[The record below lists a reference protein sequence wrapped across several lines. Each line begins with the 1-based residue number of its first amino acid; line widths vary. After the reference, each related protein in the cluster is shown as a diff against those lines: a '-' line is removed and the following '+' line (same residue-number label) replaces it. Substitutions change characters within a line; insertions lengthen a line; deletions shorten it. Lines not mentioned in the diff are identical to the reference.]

1 MGIIKLIGKVFS
13 WSTDTILPEVVCTVG
28 VFAQLAAIGT
38 AYEAHSSE
46 KVEAYD
52 DSGNRTPEDDTIAV
66 KTNPASVYLYLL
78 PSDNFSIRKAI
89 KTYKELDEDGRFVFW
104 TQTVA
109 FACGGYYGIANLMR
123 LKRAIV
129 AKNMMKYDLDCAEE
143 ENAFM
148 LSKLKRIGQ
157 ESIRIAKWYDNNGY
171 VNARADY
178 TAALNGNQI
187 LSLAVETRSVDTP
200 NSFFMVYNF
209 NVETGNRL
217 TRDEVAAI
225 AGTTTQDV
233 LGEIIDDINTRCDN
247 LDVSGGMLDQME
259 RSRARSLAQENLDQA
274 QFFFDENGVL
284 NAVYRYYWIAGAENY
299 GALLKTSFVCQ
310 LQR

>member
-157 ESIRIAKWYDNNGY
+157 ESIRIAEWYDNNGY
-171 VNARADY
+171 VKGIKGDEDHHVDY
-178 TAALNGNQI
+178 HN
-187 LSLAVETRSVDTP
+187 
-200 NSFFMVYNF
+200 MVAISSDVAGYLEAIKDFRVQYNYK
-209 NVETGNRL
+209 G
-217 TRDEVAAI
+217 
-225 AGTTTQDV
+225 
-233 LGEIIDDINTRCDN
+233 GEI
-247 LDVSGGMLDQME
+247 
-259 RSRARSLAQENLDQA
+259 
-274 QFFFDENGVL
+274 
-284 NAVYRYYWIAGAENY
+284 
-299 GALLKTSFVCQ
+299 
-310 LQR
+310 

>member
-129 AKNMMKYDLDCAEE
+129 AKNMMKYDLECAEE

-157 ESIRIAKWYDNNGY
+157 ESIRIADWYDNNGY
-171 VNARADY
+171 VKGIKGDEDHHVDY
-178 TAALNGNQI
+178 HNMIAISSDVTGYLEAIKNFRVQ
-187 LSLAVETRSVDTP
+187 
-200 NSFFMVYNF
+200 YNYK
-209 NVETGNRL
+209 G
-217 TRDEVAAI
+217 
-225 AGTTTQDV
+225 
-233 LGEIIDDINTRCDN
+233 GEI
-247 LDVSGGMLDQME
+247 
-259 RSRARSLAQENLDQA
+259 
-274 QFFFDENGVL
+274 
-284 NAVYRYYWIAGAENY
+284 
-299 GALLKTSFVCQ
+299 
-310 LQR
+310 

>member
-66 KTNPASVYLYLL
+66 KTNPASVYMYLL
-78 PSDNFSIRKAI
+78 PSDSFSIRKAV
-89 KTYKELDEDGRFVFW
+89 KAYKELDDDGRFVFW
-104 TQTVA
+104 AQTAA

-123 LKRAIV
+123 WSKALTE
-129 AKNMMKYDLDCAEE
+129 KNMMKYDLDCAEE

-148 LSKLKRIGQ
+148 ISKLKRIGQ

-171 VNARADY
+171 VEGIRGDEDHHVDY
-178 TAALNGNQI
+178 HN
-187 LSLAVETRSVDTP
+187 
-200 NSFFMVYNF
+200 MVAISSDVAGYLEAIKNFRVQYNYK
-209 NVETGNRL
+209 G
-217 TRDEVAAI
+217 
-225 AGTTTQDV
+225 
-233 LGEIIDDINTRCDN
+233 GEI
-247 LDVSGGMLDQME
+247 
-259 RSRARSLAQENLDQA
+259 
-274 QFFFDENGVL
+274 
-284 NAVYRYYWIAGAENY
+284 
-299 GALLKTSFVCQ
+299 
-310 LQR
+310 

>member
-1 MGIIKLIGKVFS
+1 MMKIKPIMTAACAAALVLGAAACGAPTPVSKADMPQTSASGTTEAGAATVAVTTVAPTTEAPVRRVEDYVITAKERQIAYNGAFQLTGEEPRIS
-13 WSTDTILPEVVCTVG
+13 ETATARLPE
-28 VFAQLAAIGT
+28 LRLDNPDAA
-38 AYEAHSSE
+38 AVNAEVHE
-46 KVEAYD
+46 RL
-52 DSGNRTPEDDTIAV
+52 DSLFNG
-66 KTNPASVYLYLL
+66 
-78 PSDNFSIRKAI
+78 
-89 KTYKELDEDGRFVFW
+89 
-104 TQTVA
+104 
-109 FACGGYYGIANLMR
+109 
-123 LKRAIV
+123 
-129 AKNMMKYDLDCAEE
+129 
-143 ENAFM
+143 
-148 LSKLKRIGQ
+148 
-157 ESIRIAKWYDNNGY
+157 YDNNGY

>member
-1 MGIIKLIGKVFS
+1 MGIIKLVGKIFS

-89 KTYKELDEDGRFVFW
+89 KAYKELDEDGRFVFW

-129 AKNMMKYDLDCAEE
+129 AKNMMKYDLECAEE

-157 ESIRIAKWYDNNGY
+157 ESIRIADWYDNNGY
-171 VNARADY
+171 VKGIKGDEDHHVDY
-178 TAALNGNQI
+178 HNMIAISSDVTGYLEAIKNFRVQ
-187 LSLAVETRSVDTP
+187 
-200 NSFFMVYNF
+200 YNYK
-209 NVETGNRL
+209 G
-217 TRDEVAAI
+217 
-225 AGTTTQDV
+225 
-233 LGEIIDDINTRCDN
+233 GEI
-247 LDVSGGMLDQME
+247 
-259 RSRARSLAQENLDQA
+259 
-274 QFFFDENGVL
+274 
-284 NAVYRYYWIAGAENY
+284 
-299 GALLKTSFVCQ
+299 
-310 LQR
+310 

>member
-104 TQTVA
+104 AQTVA

-129 AKNMMKYDLDCAEE
+129 AKNMMKYDLDCAQAESSYLIDKTKE
-143 ENAFM
+143 T
-148 LSKLKRIGQ
+148 GQ
-157 ESIRIAKWYDNNGY
+157 EALRVVNWYNENGYTRGIKGDTDEHFNYDNMLTLSNEC
-171 VNARADY
+171 ADRLK
-178 TAALNGNQI
+178 AI
-187 LSLAVETRSVDTP
+187 K
-200 NSFFMVYNF
+200 SFRVQYNYK
-209 NVETGNRL
+209 G
-217 TRDEVAAI
+217 
-225 AGTTTQDV
+225 
-233 LGEIIDDINTRCDN
+233 GEI
-247 LDVSGGMLDQME
+247 
-259 RSRARSLAQENLDQA
+259 
-274 QFFFDENGVL
+274 
-284 NAVYRYYWIAGAENY
+284 
-299 GALLKTSFVCQ
+299 
-310 LQR
+310 

>member
-28 VFAQLAAIGT
+28 VFAQLVAIGT

-129 AKNMMKYDLDCAEE
+129 AKNMMKYDLECAEE

-157 ESIRIAKWYDNNGY
+157 ESIRIADWYDNNGY
-171 VNARADY
+171 VKGIKGDEDHHVDY
-178 TAALNGNQI
+178 HNMIAISSDVTGYLEAIKNFRVQ
-187 LSLAVETRSVDTP
+187 
-200 NSFFMVYNF
+200 YNYK
-209 NVETGNRL
+209 G
-217 TRDEVAAI
+217 
-225 AGTTTQDV
+225 
-233 LGEIIDDINTRCDN
+233 GEI
-247 LDVSGGMLDQME
+247 
-259 RSRARSLAQENLDQA
+259 
-274 QFFFDENGVL
+274 
-284 NAVYRYYWIAGAENY
+284 
-299 GALLKTSFVCQ
+299 
-310 LQR
+310 

>member
-1 MGIIKLIGKVFS
+1 MGIIKLVGKIFS

-78 PSDNFSIRKAI
+78 PSDNFSIRNAI

-129 AKNMMKYDLDCAEE
+129 AKNMMKYDLECAEE

-157 ESIRIAKWYDNNGY
+157 ESIRIADWYDNNGY
-171 VNARADY
+171 VKGIKGDEDHHVDY
-178 TAALNGNQI
+178 HNMIAISSDVTGYLEAIKNFRVQ
-187 LSLAVETRSVDTP
+187 
-200 NSFFMVYNF
+200 YNYK
-209 NVETGNRL
+209 G
-217 TRDEVAAI
+217 
-225 AGTTTQDV
+225 
-233 LGEIIDDINTRCDN
+233 GEI
-247 LDVSGGMLDQME
+247 
-259 RSRARSLAQENLDQA
+259 
-274 QFFFDENGVL
+274 
-284 NAVYRYYWIAGAENY
+284 
-299 GALLKTSFVCQ
+299 
-310 LQR
+310 

>member
-1 MGIIKLIGKVFS
+1 MGIIKVLGKVFS

-129 AKNMMKYDLDCAEE
+129 AKNMMKYDLECAQAESSYLIDKTKE
-143 ENAFM
+143 T
-148 LSKLKRIGQ
+148 GQ
-157 ESIRIAKWYDNNGY
+157 EALRIVNWYNENGYTRGIKGDTDEHFNYDNMLTLSNEC
-171 VNARADY
+171 ADRLK
-178 TAALNGNQI
+178 AIKNFRVQ
-187 LSLAVETRSVDTP
+187 
-200 NSFFMVYNF
+200 YNYK
-209 NVETGNRL
+209 G
-217 TRDEVAAI
+217 
-225 AGTTTQDV
+225 
-233 LGEIIDDINTRCDN
+233 GEI
-247 LDVSGGMLDQME
+247 
-259 RSRARSLAQENLDQA
+259 
-274 QFFFDENGVL
+274 
-284 NAVYRYYWIAGAENY
+284 
-299 GALLKTSFVCQ
+299 
-310 LQR
+310 

>member
-1 MGIIKLIGKVFS
+1 MGIIKVLGKVFS
-13 WSTDTILPEVVCTVG
+13 WSTDTILPEIVCTVG

-46 KVEAYD
+46 KVEAFD
-52 DSGNRTPEDDTIAV
+52 DNGNRTPEDDTIAV
-66 KTNPASVYLYLL
+66 KTNPASVYLYLM

-171 VNARADY
+171 IEGIRGDEDHHVDY
-178 TAALNGNQI
+178 HNMVALSSDVAGYLEAIKNFRVQ
-187 LSLAVETRSVDTP
+187 
-200 NSFFMVYNF
+200 YNYK
-209 NVETGNRL
+209 G
-217 TRDEVAAI
+217 
-225 AGTTTQDV
+225 
-233 LGEIIDDINTRCDN
+233 GEI
-247 LDVSGGMLDQME
+247 
-259 RSRARSLAQENLDQA
+259 
-274 QFFFDENGVL
+274 
-284 NAVYRYYWIAGAENY
+284 
-299 GALLKTSFVCQ
+299 
-310 LQR
+310 